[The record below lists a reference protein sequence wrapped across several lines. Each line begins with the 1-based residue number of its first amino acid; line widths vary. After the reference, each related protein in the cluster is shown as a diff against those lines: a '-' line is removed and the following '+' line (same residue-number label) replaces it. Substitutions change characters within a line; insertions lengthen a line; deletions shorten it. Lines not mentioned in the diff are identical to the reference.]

1 MRKDFHFS
9 DRTIVDWCSFCKEV
23 LSIEV
28 LDKPFKICGLN
39 SIVEIDEFKF
49 VKHCIFIE
57 FLNNICCRQKHSGL
71 FTSMA
76 NVSSIG

>member
-28 LDKPFKICGLN
+28 LDKPFKICGPN

-57 FLNNICCRQKHSGL
+57 FLNNIVVDKNTRGCSRRWQ
-71 FTSMA
+71 M
-76 NVSSIG
+76 